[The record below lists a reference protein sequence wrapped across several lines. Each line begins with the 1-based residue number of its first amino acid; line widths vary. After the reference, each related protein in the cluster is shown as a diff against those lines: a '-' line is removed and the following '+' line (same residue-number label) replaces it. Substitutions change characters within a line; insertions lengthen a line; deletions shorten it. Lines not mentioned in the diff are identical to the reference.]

1 MTSVFSSE
9 NNVRIAHLINDR
21 KTQKVITAL
30 AQIVSAPLETLLDR
44 DADPDDFSAGLS
56 ADIQKTVNSLSV
68 REEIID
74 DENLVIRAQELLGQ
88 SHRIVDPV
96 SKGMNDGSVEVTV
109 QVAEPETE
117 MESARLYSSD
127 GRGVNFA

>member
-74 DENLVIRAQELLGQ
+74 DCR
-88 SHRIVDPV
+88 SR
-96 SKGMNDGSVEVTV
+96 K
-109 QVAEPETE
+109 
-117 MESARLYSSD
+117 
-127 GRGVNFA
+127 